1 MKAKMKLHKLLSLL
15 LTLVM
20 LLSLVPAMGVT
31 ASAAE
36 PEWTTVST
44 YGQLKDAVD
53 KGSAKIKLT
62 ADISSSNFVEG
73 VGVTP
78 ATNLKFKGSGNV
90 LDLNG
95 YKLTLVSN
103 MGTNFIELTNAD
115 LTIKDSGTNGR
126 IDIEYRSVV
135 GVQQAILI
143 DNTGSL
149 TVDGGTLSSS
159 YRGIILIDSA
169 GSITINGGRLYAPVT
184 NSGSSDYVI
193 FSTHSYKYNDTLQ
206 LHVNGGEIDG
216 RVVLKRDDSS
226 ATGTLKYKVTPI
238 KITGGTFK
246 QGLYATWGMGNN
258 PEGAPKNAEMTMDSP
273 TVEITGGVFEKNND
287 DDQRESRC
295 YIDLATKLR
304 GGTFKDSST
313 TIRFVGGEYTWDGT
327 QPQYRA
333 SIGNSAILYGNDI
346 RTAYDWSESEWFKI
360 QSPWIYLYP
369 KGGNSVTV
377 IRDAWG
383 MKSVTLDG
391 KEINYAKDW
400 KGTVERMDNSTAH
413 TLKFEWYP
421 LASELV
427 NAGYTYRA
435 NFDCYTVGSNTP
447 TTSVPISATAAEYS
461 HTIRAGEAPSVYPF
475 DLQLNLDKNG
485 SSVGIISNQHIVKLV
500 VSEAP
505 PAPPAPVAH
514 SITVTNG
521 RGTANTTSAFA
532 GDTVT
537 VTAKDDTANNMM
549 FTRWNTETAGVTF
562 ADATKQETTF
572 VMPDCDV
579 KVNPGFQQVLFTKQP
594 VPQIS
599 LEQGYGGKT
608 SFVFSWDISKWELV
622 DTATNQT
629 VSSDN
634 TLVKAGKLTDVTIP
648 ANTDLGSKNYRIVV
662 TTANGEQFKS
672 NDFIVTWFE
681 KMPAPLVE
689 FSIPSGTKFIG
700 ELTVNVGY
708 PSTLNNGSVS
718 PYEMRYTTN
727 GVDPKDANPSDV
739 EECPGSTDVTL
750 TGTTK
755 IMARTILEGEGGN
768 EDTWGELC
776 EATYTMID
784 KLDAPTV
791 TPTSCRYSGS
801 LPIIVTIQDVYNAKI
816 SYTVKQ
822 HDGYLSGK
830 EVDGPMLKTGL
841 PDTFCGTTTFS
852 AKAIVYK
859 DGGGA
864 WESDEVTYTYTREYW
879 ANISNATISGKVN
892 KAIADTDVT
901 ITLDGEKFKDVA
913 VGDDVSGWFNLPAGL
928 TAKVKEQTSYSR
940 ELVITISG
948 TPTATSAA
956 AITVTIPK
964 DKLLANGTV
973 DLTVLSNPK
982 AVYNIGTDVAHTHDY
997 TGQPYLYLD
1006 PGNHYQE
1013 CTAGDG
1019 YNIQAHAFTP
1029 WTDNGNGTHSRHC
1042 TVCKMT
1048 DGSTYTETAN
1058 HNWQW
1063 VVDTAATPNAAGKQ
1077 HEECVDCHVKRS
1089 ENTEI
1094 PMLTSIMVE
1103 HLTVAKPVKDAA
1115 AAIANT
1121 TDSSYTVANT
1131 EWMAADGTPIAIGG
1145 KFQPGTVYTVKI
1157 TLETA
1162 GAGVFSVKSTYNT
1175 IEGKT
1180 ATVNPALTGDN
1191 HADSVILTYTFDAT
1205 EGTYVPTKHTV
1216 SVKTDGNGTASA
1228 SPTSA
1233 VAGTK
1238 ITLSAT
1244 ANSGYH
1250 FKEWQVVSGGVTI
1263 TNNKFTMPDE
1273 AVEVK
1278 AIFEKNA
1285 STGGGGGG
1293 GVSTYPITVKSAKNG
1308 DVTAS
1313 HKTASK
1319 GTAVTLTVDPDKGYV
1334 LDTLT
1339 VLDGKDK
1346 EIKLTEKNGKFTF
1359 TMPASKVT
1367 VAATFKA
1374 SAPTGKNPFIDVP
1387 AGSYYEDAVIWAV
1400 DKGITTG
1407 TSATTFNPNGIC
1419 TRAQAVTFLWRAA
1432 GSPAAKSKV
1441 MPFAD
1446 VKAGSYYYDAVLWAM
1461 EQGITKGTSDTT
1473 FTPNAKCTRA
1483 QIVTFLWRSQ
1493 KSPASDSVNP
1503 FTDVAADAYYNTAVL
1518 WAAENGITGGTSAT
1532 TFSPNNDCTR
1542 AQIVTFLFR
1551 CLG

>member
-1319 GTAVTLTVDPDKGYV
+1319 GTTVTLTVDPDKGYV